1 MSRELRKINAFFYV
15 FLFLFSF
22 SFNFFY
28 ANLGVFPIDTFAF
41 FDTGYNILLDRH
53 PFKDI
58 WVTTGP
64 VVDYLQAFFFK
75 IFGLNWTSY
84 VIHSSLLN
92 GFLSVFFY
100 STLIRFNLNRYLSL
114 FYSLSLSILAY
125 TISGTPFAYIHS
137 YVFSLIS
144 MLIFFH
150 CIKFKSKISFFFLP
164 LFIFL
169 AFFSMQNPSTFMGA
183 NILIFLLIYFYYNF
197 DSRLLIILLIG
208 SISTIILFL
217 IYLNLTKTPIENI
230 WIQYFLFPLSIGENR
245 IIGNELAHIS
255 LAGRSTFRNILG
267 HFKFIDFYIVLFLI
281 ITIKEALNKKLL
293 QQDFII
299 NSSLILLSV
308 SLIFNQL
315 ITSNQ
320 TFIFSMIPFLGAFFH
335 FYFKKKHPNFIKTQL
350 FLILIILFCT
360 IKYHSEYNTKRKFMD
375 LQNKNLKSFISGS
388 YLHEKFRYLKWIT
401 PNFNGTPKEELTLIN
416 EAAKYIKEEKRSKM
430 LLTDYQFFSLLLE
443 ENLNIPNR
451 WYTHDNNSYP
461 LKGHKYFVFYKEH
474 LNKIIKNK
482 NVKVIFTV
490 GSPDFKKYQ
499 DYLINSCFNE
509 IKINE
514 LTKSYVM
521 KNCK

>member
-169 AFFSMQNPSTFMGA
+169 AFFSMQNPSTFIGA

-197 DSRLLIILLIG
+197 D
-208 SISTIILFL
+208 
-217 IYLNLTKTPIENI
+217 
-230 WIQYFLFPLSIGENR
+230 
-245 IIGNELAHIS
+245 
-255 LAGRSTFRNILG
+255 
-267 HFKFIDFYIVLFLI
+267 
-281 ITIKEALNKKLL
+281 
-293 QQDFII
+293 
-299 NSSLILLSV
+299 
-308 SLIFNQL
+308 
-315 ITSNQ
+315 
-320 TFIFSMIPFLGAFFH
+320 
-335 FYFKKKHPNFIKTQL
+335 
-350 FLILIILFCT
+350 
-360 IKYHSEYNTKRKFMD
+360 
-375 LQNKNLKSFISGS
+375 
-388 YLHEKFRYLKWIT
+388 
-401 PNFNGTPKEELTLIN
+401 
-416 EAAKYIKEEKRSKM
+416 
-430 LLTDYQFFSLLLE
+430 
-443 ENLNIPNR
+443 
-451 WYTHDNNSYP
+451 
-461 LKGHKYFVFYKEH
+461 
-474 LNKIIKNK
+474 
-482 NVKVIFTV
+482 
-490 GSPDFKKYQ
+490 
-499 DYLINSCFNE
+499 
-509 IKINE
+509 
-514 LTKSYVM
+514 
-521 KNCK
+521 